1 MKKQMILLV
10 VLVPLFSCVRNKMA
24 EELSGNWNGY
34 EHFLK
39 TGESIHTLWAG
50 KNTNVGTVTYGLDD
64 NANFYVTYDCSASG
78 WTISETHMF
87 AGDKAVMPIN
97 KPGAPKIGLFPYS
110 GYHNPRVSTFTYRVP
125 LVQLPP
131 CASPGFVVAS
141 HCVVRSPSGK
151 TETAWAEGDF
161 TFSDKGWGWYD
172 TYYYDPPAEST
183 ILYGTACPNDT
194 LRLFHLDITQETAEL
209 MLAEYVGNSPGAY
222 DGAAF
227 DTESG
232 LLYFVKNN
240 TELWINQLQGED
252 PSFFSGMLL
261 GSAASGTC
269 HNQAFYYVNG
279 LLNTVNKVTF
289 TAGWQID
296 TETVLDTIPEM
307 ITVNDIAINPTG
319 DFLYLIG
326 DYQNGETEL
335 IKWDMLN
342 ETFYSTSI
350 NIPENAQL
358 AFGSNGQ
365 LYALAPLDG
374 GGGYSFV
381 YIIDIECGTLTI
393 IEDGIILIED
403 PFSDLTFCRFG
414 DLPV

>member
-1 MKKQMILLV
+1 
-10 VLVPLFSCVRNKMA
+10 
-24 EELSGNWNGY
+24 
-34 EHFLK
+34 
-39 TGESIHTLWAG
+39 
-50 KNTNVGTVTYGLDD
+50 
-64 NANFYVTYDCSASG
+64 
-78 WTISETHMF
+78 
-87 AGDKAVMPIN
+87 
-97 KPGAPKIGLFPYS
+97 
-110 GYHNPRVSTFTYRVP
+110 
-125 LVQLPP
+125 
-131 CASPGFVVAS
+131 
-141 HCVVRSPSGK
+141 
-151 TETAWAEGDF
+151 
-161 TFSDKGWGWYD
+161 
-172 TYYYDPPAEST
+172 
-183 ILYGTACPNDT
+183 
-194 LRLFHLDITQETAEL
+194 
-209 MLAEYVGNSPGAY
+209 
-222 DGAAF
+222 
-227 DTESG
+227 
-232 LLYFVKNN
+232 
-240 TELWINQLQGED
+240 LWINQLQGED
-252 PSFFSGMLL
+252 PSFFAGMLL